1 MSAFQKF
8 IVMLDDV
15 PWGHSSLATSP
26 ELSLSALHGKLMESQ
41 AEDLWESRITKNEA
55 SEANANL
62 VV

>member
-1 MSAFQKF
+1 
-8 IVMLDDV
+8 
-15 PWGHSSLATSP
+15 
-26 ELSLSALHGKLMESQ
+26 MESQ